1 MFLFTDSPFFVF
13 YLEEIVLINNTI
25 DKNLK
30 AFINSYSPD
39 ICYFFSHNCS
49 ISRKTIFDLLSYHG
63 ITANFNNIITPTYL
77 LLKYCKDLYKNFS
90 IYPIT
95 DSLDF
100 NDFFSLN
107 IPIKHITPSLI
118 LISTTNISNENLD
131 FIRNYKIPIVISSNL
146 CIYNRS
152 LNCSNCFKSC
162 NLREIATTHRDRL
175 IIPDRSPIYNSAL
188 LFKQLNISPKH
199 TIVFTDILRDD
210 FMQYQRMGC
219 TLILTLNNR
228 TTLEDYLKSPND
240 ADLVISDFEKL
251 SYFLKLR
258 KD

>member
-1 MFLFTDSPFFVF
+1 MFTDSPFFIF

-30 AFINSYSPD
+30 TFINNYSPNC
-39 ICYFFSHNCS
+39 CYFFSHNCS
-49 ISRKTIFDLLSYHG
+49 ISRQAIFDLLSHHG
-63 ITANFNNIITPTYL
+63 ISVNFNNIVTPTYL
-77 LLKYCKDLYKNFS
+77 LLQYCKELYKNFS

-95 DSLDF
+95 NSWDF

-107 IPIKHITPSLI
+107 IPIKHKAPSLI
-118 LISTTNISNENLD
+118 LISTSNITNENLE
-131 FIRNYKIPIVISSNL
+131 FIENHKVPIAMSSNL
-146 CIYNRS
+146 CAYNRS
-152 LNCSNCFKSC
+152 LNCTNCFKEC
-162 NLREIATTHRDRL
+162 GLRQIATNHRDRL
-175 IIPDRSPIYNSAL
+175 IVPDLSPIYNSAL
-188 LFKQLNISPKH
+188 LFKHLNISPNH

-210 FMQYQRMGC
+210 YMQYQRLGC

-228 TTLEDYLKSPND
+228 TTLEEYLKSPND

-251 SYFLKLR
+251 SYFLKLK